1 MPARKSSLG
10 LVIVDPPLEALGPHM
25 LSLTELQRRFV
36 VGIISN
42 KFKDASRV
50 ARIAGY
56 TKNDNVSRGI
66 AYDLLRHP
74 KIIKAIH
81 EEAGRR
87 LEGLSALAVLAL
99 EGNLTAK
106 DRKARQNAADSILDR
121 VGFPRRTERTLE
133 VDDKRPANRPSD
145 QLAILVAEKLRALYN
160 IALPQLPAPTVIE
173 GDFNVA
179 SDTGNSGIQDER
191 SRGDVETDAPTEIAA
206 SHPSSGA
213 RKTRTR

>member
-1 MPARKSSLG
+1 MPARRSSLG
-10 LVIVDPPLEALGPHM
+10 LAIVDPPIEALGPAM
-25 LSLTELQRRFV
+25 LACTVLQRRFV
-36 VGIISN
+36 VGIIAN

-50 ARIAGY
+50 ARVAGY
-56 TKNDNVSRGI
+56 TQNDQASRAQ
-66 AYDLLRHP
+66 AYDLLRQP

-133 VDDKRPANRPSD
+133 VDDKRPANRPHD
-145 QLAILVAEKLRALYN
+145 QLAELVAEKLRALYGT
-160 IALPQLPAPTVIE
+160 ALALPAPTVIE

-179 SDTGNSGIQDER
+179 SDAATTRVQDEQLRDAAKVDASAPVANAR
-191 SRGDVETDAPTEIAA
+191 SRK
-206 SHPSSGA
+206 SS
-213 RKTRTR
+213 KP